1 MDTEQLRQSIADHTR
16 FTFARSGGPG
26 GQNVN
31 KVNTK
36 VFASCAASDI
46 EGLSPTERALFLERI
61 TPRLDDSGCFT
72 VSVEEERSQ
81 YRNREIALTRLES
94 IVIRLSQ
101 PEKKR
106 IPTRPG
112 KAAKLKRL
120 QQKKIRSG
128 IKQSR
133 TFKDTDQ

>member
-1 MDTEQLRQSIADHTR
+1 MDIEQLRQSIADNTR
-16 FTFARSGGPG
+16 YTFARSGGPG

-36 VFASCAASDI
+36 VFASCPATDI
-46 EGLSPTERALFLERI
+46 AGLSPAERALFLERI
-61 TPRLDDSGCFT
+61 APRLDDTGSFT

-81 YRNREIALTRLES
+81 YRNREIALVKLEA

-120 QQKKIRSG
+120 QQKKIRSST
-128 IKQSR
+128 KQAR

>member
-1 MDTEQLRQSIADHTR
+1 MDIEQLRQSISDNTR

-36 VFASCAASDI
+36 VFASCFAIAI
-46 EGLSPTERALFLERI
+46 EGLSPAERALFLERI

-81 YRNREIALTRLES
+81 YRNREIALTRLE
-94 IVIRLSQ
+94 IIIIRLSQ

-106 IPTRPG
+106 IPTHPG

-120 QQKKIRSG
+120 QEKKYRST
-128 IKQSR
+128 IKQTR
-133 TFKDTDQ
+133 KFKDPDQ